1 MADINVK
8 QLSKA
13 IKIDL
18 DNLLAQMKA
27 AGLSHKSEK
36 DIVSTEDKK
45 VLLKFI
51 KDSKKDSKKTI
62 SLSTSPQKTAKPNL
76 SVTRINSPDK
86 EKKSNVKQDF
96 TGSIDFD
103 EAERKRLNAQNE
115 SAEEEKKKAE
125 AKTKVVRKT
134 KQEPQ
139 KKIPQNLKKD
149 KKTFKDS
156 SKEDQREQAGEK
168 FLEKNFENV
177 QKFEKPQEFIQK
189 EVKIPETI
197 VVSELAKELSI
208 KSSDLIKSL
217 MNSGV
222 MVTLN
227 QAIDQETA
235 ILVVEELGHIGIPQ
249 DIESEEEKILENIV
263 YEGDEELRNPVVS
276 VLGHVDHGKTSILD
290 FIRKS
295 SVADQE
301 EGGITQG
308 IGAYQVDR
316 NNQTITFI
324 DTPGHAA
331 FSEMR
336 ARGAN
341 STDIVVLVVA
351 ADDSVQPQTEEA
363 FNHAKAANVQVIVAV
378 NKIDKPDSDIEK
390 VKGDLSKMGLVPE
403 DWGGDTQ
410 VVPVSAKTGEGI
422 DDLIENITLLSEML
436 ELKTNH
442 DGPASG
448 VVLES
453 GVKKGEGAVA
463 TLLVQRGTLNSGD
476 FVLIGDQFRKI
487 RSLKN
492 FLGSQIKT
500 SPPSSPVAISGL
512 EYPPNAGQEFMVV
525 KDEKAA
531 KSLSEER
538 ASKSRDNR
546 LAKKGVVSLDGIF
559 AGAGDSAKPSVNLI
573 IKTDTNGSAEAIA
586 GAINNLKVE
595 DAKIKIVLDG
605 VGPVSVNDVNLAVA
619 SEAVILG
626 FNVRSDAAA
635 ETLAESE
642 EIKIQYFGII
652 YDLLDAVKEIIE
664 GSLEPEI
671 KEVTVGIAEVKDTF
685 KSPKFG
691 LIAGSIVIEGA
702 VIKNLPIRVLRDNIV
717 IHEGKLDSL
726 RRFKDEASEVK
737 SGTECGIGI
746 ENYNDVKVGDKI
758 EVFER
763 TETARKI

>member
-1 MADINVK
+1 MAEINVK

-36 DIVSTEDKK
+36 DVVSTDDKK

-51 KDSKKDSKKTI
+51 KESKKDKQKTI
-62 SLSTSPQKTAKPNL
+62 SLNKSSEKSPKSNL
-76 SVTRINSPDK
+76 SVTRINSP
-86 EKKSNVKQDF
+86 EVQKKSGLKQDF
-96 TGSIDFD
+96 KGSIDFD

-115 SAEEEKKKAE
+115 SKKEDAKKTDS
-125 AKTKVVRKT
+125 KTKVVRKA
-134 KQEPQ
+134 KQEPE
-139 KKIPQNLKKD
+139 KKVPHNLKKD
-149 KKTFKDS
+149 KKTYRDNS
-156 SKEDQREQAGEK
+156 RVDQREQEGEK
-168 FLEKNFENV
+168 FLEKNLENV

-227 QAIDQETA
+227 QSIDQETA
-235 ILVVEELGHIGIPQ
+235 ILVVEELGHKGIPE
-249 DIESEEEKILENIV
+249 DTESDEEKILEHIV
-263 YEGDEELRNPVVS
+263 YEGEEETRNPVVS

-308 IGAYQVDR
+308 IGAYQV
-316 NNQTITFI
+316 NHEGQTITFI

-363 FNHAKAANVQVIVAV
+363 FNHAKAADVQVIVAL

-410 VVPVSAKTGEGI
+410 VIPVSAKTGEGI
-422 DDLIENITLLSEML
+422 NDLIENITLLSEML

-448 VVLES
+448 IVLES

-463 TLLVQRGTLNSGD
+463 TLLVQRGSLNSGD
-476 FVLIGDQFRKI
+476 LILIGDQFRKI

-492 FLGSQIKT
+492 FQGSQIKT
-500 SPPSSPVAISGL
+500 SEPSSPVSISGL

-531 KSLSEER
+531 KNLSEDR
-538 ASKSRDNR
+538 ASKRRDNR
-546 LAKKGVVSLDGIF
+546 LAKKGVISLDGIF
-559 AGAGDSAKPSVNLI
+559 AGAGELAKPTINLI

-586 GAINNLKVE
+586 GAINNLKV
-595 DAKIKIVLDG
+595 DDVIIKIVLDG

-619 SEAVILG
+619 SEAIILG
-626 FNVRSDAAA
+626 FNVRSDNSA
-635 ETLAESE
+635 ESLAENE
-642 EIKIQYFGII
+642 EIKILYFGII

-671 KEVTVGIAEVKDTF
+671 KETTMGIAEVKDTF

-691 LIAGSIVIEGA
+691 LIAGSIVTEGS

-726 RRFKDEASEVK
+726 RRFKDEANEVK

>member
-62 SLSTSPQKTAKPNL
+62 SLSTSSQKTAKPNL

-378 NKIDKPDSDIEK
+378 NKIDKPDSDLEK

>member
-51 KDSKKDSKKTI
+51 KDNKKNSKKTI
-62 SLSTSPQKTAKPNL
+62 SLSNSSQKAAKPNL
-76 SVTRINSPDK
+76 SITRINSPDK

-156 SKEDQREQAGEK
+156 SKEDQREQEGEK
-168 FLEKNFENV
+168 FLEKNLENV

-197 VVSELAKELSI
+197 VVSDLAKELSI

-249 DIESEEEKILENIV
+249 DIESEEEKILEQIV

-316 NNQTITFI
+316 NNQIITFI

-403 DWGGDTQ
+403 DWGGDIQ

-422 DDLIENITLLSEML
+422 DDLIENISLLSEML

-476 FVLIGDQFRKI
+476 FILIGDQFRKI

-635 ETLAESE
+635 ETLAETE

-691 LIAGSIVIEGA
+691 LIAGSIVLEGA

-746 ENYNDVKVGDKI
+746 ENYNDIKVGDKI

>member
-1 MADINVK
+1 MAEINVK

-51 KDSKKDSKKTI
+51 KDNKKDSKKTI
-62 SLSTSPQKTAKPNL
+62 SLSNSSQKTTKPNL

-86 EKKSNVKQDF
+86 DKKSNVKQDF

-156 SKEDQREQAGEK
+156 SKEDQREQEGEK

-189 EVKIPETI
+189 EVRIPETI
-197 VVSELAKELSI
+197 VVSDLAKELSI

-235 ILVVEELGHIGIPQ
+235 ILVVEELGHIGTPQ

-263 YEGDEELRNPVVS
+263 YEGDEEQRNPVVS

-308 IGAYQVDR
+308 IGAYQVAR

-422 DDLIENITLLSEML
+422 DDLIENIILLSEML

-442 DGPASG
+442 AGPASG

-635 ETLAESE
+635 ETLAETE

-726 RRFKDEASEVK
+726 RRFKDDASEVK

>member
-62 SLSTSPQKTAKPNL
+62 SLSTSSQKTAKSNL

-115 SAEEEKKKAE
+115 SAEEEKKKAQ

-134 KQEPQ
+134 KQEFQ

-156 SKEDQREQAGEK
+156 SKEDQREQEGEK

-197 VVSELAKELSI
+197 VVSDLAKELSI

-249 DIESEEEKILENIV
+249 DIESEEEKILEHIV

-442 DGPASG
+442 TGPASG

-635 ETLAESE
+635 ETLAETE

>member
-62 SLSTSPQKTAKPNL
+62 SLSTSSQKTAKPNL

-156 SKEDQREQAGEK
+156 SKEDQREQEGEK

-249 DIESEEEKILENIV
+249 DIESEEEKILEHIV

-390 VKGDLSKMGLVPE
+390 VKGDLSKIGLVPE

-635 ETLAESE
+635 ETLAETE

-691 LIAGSIVIEGA
+691 LIAGSIVVEGA

>member
-62 SLSTSPQKTAKPNL
+62 SLSTSSQKKAKPNL

-156 SKEDQREQAGEK
+156 SKEDQREQEGEK

-559 AGAGDSAKPSVNLI
+559 AGAGDSAKPTVNLI

>member
-62 SLSTSPQKTAKPNL
+62 SLSTSSQKTAKQNL

-156 SKEDQREQAGEK
+156 SKEDQREQEGEK

-378 NKIDKPDSDIEK
+378 NKIDKPDSDLEK

>member
-18 DNLLAQMKA
+18 EELLAQMKA
-27 AGLSHKSEK
+27 AGLPHKSDK
-36 DIVSTEDKK
+36 DVVSAEDKK
-45 VLLKFI
+45 VLLKYI
-51 KDSKKDSKKTI
+51 KDSKKDNKKTI
-62 SLSTSPQKTAKPNL
+62 SLNKTSSKTSKPNL
-76 SVTRINSPDK
+76 SVTRINSP
-86 EKKSNVKQDF
+86 EKQTKSNIGKDF

-115 SAEEEKKKAE
+115 SADEAKKKAE

-139 KKIPQNLKKD
+139 KKVPQNLKKE
-149 KKTFKDS
+149 KKSFRDS
-156 SKEDQREQAGEK
+156 SKEDQREKLGEK
-168 FLEKNFENV
+168 FLERNLENI
-177 QKFEKPQEFIQK
+177 QKFEKPQEFIQR
-189 EVKIPETI
+189 EVKIPESI

-208 KSSDLIKSL
+208 KSSDLVKSL

-235 ILVVEELGHIGIPQ
+235 ILVVEELGHVGIPQ
-249 DIESEEEKILENIV
+249 EVESEEEKILEQII
-263 YEGDEELRNPVVS
+263 YEGDEEVRNPVVS

-290 FIRKS
+290 YIRKS

-308 IGAYQVDR
+308 IGAYQVDH
-316 NNQTITFI
+316 NGQLITFI

-341 STDIVVLVVA
+341 STDVVVLVVA

-363 FNHAKAANVQVIVAV
+363 LNHAKAAEVQVIVAV

-390 VKGDLSKMGLVPE
+390 VKGDLSKIGLVPE

-422 DDLIENITLLSEML
+422 DELIENITLLSEML

-476 FVLIGDQFRKI
+476 FVLIGDQYRKI

-492 FLGSQIKT
+492 FLGSQIKN

-531 KSLSEER
+531 KNLSEER
-538 ASKSRDNR
+538 ASKRRDNR

-595 DAKIKIVLDG
+595 EANIKIVLDG
-605 VGPVSVNDVNLAVA
+605 VGPISVNDVNLAVA
-619 SEAVILG
+619 SEAIILG
-626 FNVRSDAAA
+626 FNVRSDNAAIK
-635 ETLAESE
+635 LAENDD
-642 EIKIQYFGII
+642 IKIQYFGII

>member
-8 QLSKA
+8 QLSKS

-62 SLSTSPQKTAKPNL
+62 SLSTSSQKTAKPNL

-149 KKTFKDS
+149 KKSFKDS
-156 SKEDQREQAGEK
+156 SKEDQREQEGEK

-197 VVSELAKELSI
+197 VVSDLAKELSI

-442 DGPASG
+442 AGPASG

-559 AGAGDSAKPSVNLI
+559 AGTGDFAKPSVNLI

-626 FNVRSDAAA
+626 FNVRSDASA

>member
-51 KDSKKDSKKTI
+51 KDNKKDSKKTI
-62 SLSTSPQKTAKPNL
+62 SLSNSSQKTTKPNL

-86 EKKSNVKQDF
+86 DKKSNVKQDF

-156 SKEDQREQAGEK
+156 SKEDQREQEGEK

-189 EVKIPETI
+189 EVRIPETI
-197 VVSELAKELSI
+197 VVSDLAKELSI

-235 ILVVEELGHIGIPQ
+235 ILVVEELGHIGTPQ

-263 YEGDEELRNPVVS
+263 YEGDEEQRNPVVS

-308 IGAYQVDR
+308 IGAYQVAR

-422 DDLIENITLLSEML
+422 DDLIENIILLSEML

-442 DGPASG
+442 AGPASG

-635 ETLAESE
+635 ETLAETE

-726 RRFKDEASEVK
+726 RRFKDDASEVK

>member
-62 SLSTSPQKTAKPNL
+62 SLSTSSQKTAKPNL

-156 SKEDQREQAGEK
+156 SKEDQREQEGEK

-197 VVSELAKELSI
+197 VVSDLAKELSI

-249 DIESEEEKILENIV
+249 DIESEEEKILEHIV

-403 DWGGDTQ
+403 DWGGETQ

-559 AGAGDSAKPSVNLI
+559 AGAGDYAKPSVNLI

-642 EIKIQYFGII
+642 DIKIQYFGII

>member
-1 MADINVK
+1 MAEINVK

-36 DIVSTEDKK
+36 DLVSSDDKK

-51 KDSKKDSKKTI
+51 KESKKDKKKTI
-62 SLSTSPQKTAKPNL
+62 SLSKSSEKSPKQNL
-76 SVTRINSPDK
+76 SVTRINSP
-86 EKKSNVKQDF
+86 EVQKKSGLKKDF
-96 TGSIDFD
+96 KGSIDFD

-115 SAEEEKKKAE
+115 SNKEDEKKTDS
-125 AKTKVVRKT
+125 KTKVVRKA
-134 KQEPQ
+134 KQEPE
-139 KKIPQNLKKD
+139 KKVPHNLKKD
-149 KKTFKDS
+149 KKTYRDNS
-156 SKEDQREQAGEK
+156 RVDQREQEGEK
-168 FLEKNFENV
+168 FLEKNLENV

-227 QAIDQETA
+227 QSIDQETA
-235 ILVVEELGHIGIPQ
+235 ILVVEELGHKGIPE
-249 DIESEEEKILENIV
+249 DTESDEEKILEHIV
-263 YEGDEELRNPVVS
+263 YEGEEETRNPVVS

-308 IGAYQVDR
+308 IGAYQV
-316 NNQTITFI
+316 NHEGQSITFI

-363 FNHAKAANVQVIVAV
+363 FNHAKAANVQVIVAL

-390 VKGDLSKMGLVPE
+390 VKGDLSKIGLVPE

-410 VVPVSAKTGEGI
+410 VIPVSAKTGEGI
-422 DDLIENITLLSEML
+422 NDLLENITLLSEML

-448 VVLES
+448 IVLES

-463 TLLVQRGTLNSGD
+463 TLLVQRGSLNSGD
-476 FVLIGDQFRKI
+476 LILIGDQFRKI

-492 FLGSQIKT
+492 FQGSQIKT
-500 SPPSSPVAISGL
+500 SEPSSPVSISGL

-531 KSLSEER
+531 KNLSEDR
-538 ASKSRDNR
+538 ASKRRDNR
-546 LAKKGVVSLDGIF
+546 LAKKGVISLDGIF
-559 AGAGDSAKPSVNLI
+559 AGAGESAKPTINLI

-586 GAINNLKVE
+586 GAINNLKV
-595 DAKIKIVLDG
+595 DDVTIKIVLDG

-619 SEAVILG
+619 SEAIILG
-626 FNVRSDAAA
+626 FNVRSDNSA
-635 ETLAESE
+635 ESLAENE
-642 EIKIQYFGII
+642 EIKILYFGII
-652 YDLLDAVKEIIE
+652 YDLLDAVKETIE

-671 KEVTVGIAEVKDTF
+671 KETTMGIAEVKDTF

-691 LIAGSIVIEGA
+691 LIAGSIVTEGS

-726 RRFKDEASEVK
+726 RRFKDEANEVK

>member
-62 SLSTSPQKTAKPNL
+62 SLSTSSQKTAKPNL

-156 SKEDQREQAGEK
+156 SKEDQREQEGEK

-390 VKGDLSKMGLVPE
+390 VKGDLSKIGLVPE

-635 ETLAESE
+635 ETLAETE

>member
-1 MADINVK
+1 M
-8 QLSKA
+8 
-13 IKIDL
+13 
-18 DNLLAQMKA
+18 
-27 AGLSHKSEK
+27 
-36 DIVSTEDKK
+36 
-45 VLLKFI
+45 
-51 KDSKKDSKKTI
+51 
-62 SLSTSPQKTAKPNL
+62 
-76 SVTRINSPDK
+76 
-86 EKKSNVKQDF
+86 
-96 TGSIDFD
+96 
-103 EAERKRLNAQNE
+103 
-115 SAEEEKKKAE
+115 
-125 AKTKVVRKT
+125 
-134 KQEPQ
+134 
-139 KKIPQNLKKD
+139 
-149 KKTFKDS
+149 
-156 SKEDQREQAGEK
+156 
-168 FLEKNFENV
+168 
-177 QKFEKPQEFIQK
+177 
-189 EVKIPETI
+189 
-197 VVSELAKELSI
+197 
-208 KSSDLIKSL
+208 
-217 MNSGV
+217 
-222 MVTLN
+222 
-227 QAIDQETA
+227 
-235 ILVVEELGHIGIPQ
+235 
-249 DIESEEEKILENIV
+249 
-263 YEGDEELRNPVVS
+263 
-276 VLGHVDHGKTSILD
+276 
-290 FIRKS
+290 
-295 SVADQE
+295 
-301 EGGITQG
+301 
-308 IGAYQVDR
+308 
-316 NNQTITFI
+316 
-324 DTPGHAA
+324 
-331 FSEMR
+331 
-336 ARGAN
+336 
-341 STDIVVLVVA
+341 
-351 ADDSVQPQTEEA
+351 QPQTEEA
-363 FNHAKAANVQVIVAV
+363 LNHAKAAEVQIIVAV

-390 VKGDLSKMGLVPE
+390 VKGDLSKIGLVPE

-422 DDLIENITLLSEML
+422 DELIENITLLSEML

-476 FVLIGDQFRKI
+476 FVLIGDQYRKI

-492 FLGSQIKT
+492 FLGSQIKN

-512 EYPPNAGQEFMVV
+512 EYPPSAGQEFMVV

-531 KSLSEER
+531 KNLSEER
-538 ASKSRDNR
+538 ASKRRDNR

-595 DAKIKIVLDG
+595 EANIKIVLDG
-605 VGPVSVNDVNLAVA
+605 VGPISVNDVNLAVA
-619 SEAVILG
+619 SEAIILG
-626 FNVRSDAAA
+626 FNVRSDNAAIR
-635 ETLAESE
+635 LAENE
-642 EIKIQYFGII
+642 DIKIQYFGII
-652 YDLLDAVKEIIE
+652 YDLLDAVKDIIE

>member
-1 MADINVK
+1 MADVNVK

-13 IKIDL
+13 IKIDV
-18 DNLLAQMKA
+18 DNLLSQMKA

-36 DIVSTEDKK
+36 DVVSTEDKK

-51 KDSKKDSKKTI
+51 KDNKKDTKKTI
-62 SLSTSPQKTAKPNL
+62 SLSNSSQKTAKPNL

-86 EKKSNVKQDF
+86 EKKFSTKQDF

-115 SAEEEKKKAE
+115 TAEEEKKKAE

-156 SKEDQREQAGEK
+156 SKEDQREQEGEK

-197 VVSELAKELSI
+197 VVSDLAKELSI

-249 DIESEEEKILENIV
+249 EIESEEEKILEHIV
-263 YEGDEELRNPVVS
+263 YEGDAEPRNPVVS

-308 IGAYQVDR
+308 IGAYQVDH

-476 FVLIGDQFRKI
+476 FILIGDQFRKI

-492 FLGSQIKT
+492 FLGTQIKT

-512 EYPPNAGQEFMVV
+512 EYPPNAGQEFIVV

-635 ETLAESE
+635 ETLAETE

>member
-62 SLSTSPQKTAKPNL
+62 SLSTSSQKTAKPNL

-156 SKEDQREQAGEK
+156 SKEDQREQEGEK

-559 AGAGDSAKPSVNLI
+559 AGAGDSAKPTINLI

>member
-1 MADINVK
+1 MAEINVK

-36 DIVSTEDKK
+36 DLVSSDDKK

-51 KDSKKDSKKTI
+51 KESKKDKKKTI
-62 SLSTSPQKTAKPNL
+62 SLSKSSEKSPKQNL
-76 SVTRINSPDK
+76 SVTRINSP
-86 EKKSNVKQDF
+86 EVQKKSGLKQDF
-96 TGSIDFD
+96 KGSIDFD

-115 SAEEEKKKAE
+115 SNKEDAKKTDS
-125 AKTKVVRKT
+125 KTKVVRKA
-134 KQEPQ
+134 KQEPE
-139 KKIPQNLKKD
+139 KKVPHNLKKD
-149 KKTFKDS
+149 KKTYRDNS
-156 SKEDQREQAGEK
+156 RVDQREQEGEK
-168 FLEKNFENV
+168 FLEKNLENV

-227 QAIDQETA
+227 QSIDQETA
-235 ILVVEELGHIGIPQ
+235 ILVVEELGHKGIPE
-249 DIESEEEKILENIV
+249 DTESDEEKILEHIV
-263 YEGDEELRNPVVS
+263 YEGEEETRNPVVS

-308 IGAYQVDR
+308 IGAYQV
-316 NNQTITFI
+316 NHEGQTITFI

-363 FNHAKAANVQVIVAV
+363 FNHAKAANVQVIVAL

-390 VKGDLSKMGLVPE
+390 VKGDLSKIGLVPE

-410 VVPVSAKTGEGI
+410 VIPVSAKTGEGI
-422 DDLIENITLLSEML
+422 NDLLENITLLSEML

-448 VVLES
+448 IVLES

-463 TLLVQRGTLNSGD
+463 TLLVQRGSLNSGD
-476 FVLIGDQFRKI
+476 LILIGDQFRKI

-492 FLGSQIKT
+492 FQGSQIKT
-500 SPPSSPVAISGL
+500 SEPSSPVSISGL

-531 KSLSEER
+531 KNLSEDR
-538 ASKSRDNR
+538 ASKRRDNR
-546 LAKKGVVSLDGIF
+546 LAKKGVISLDGIF
-559 AGAGDSAKPSVNLI
+559 AGAGESAKPTINLI

-586 GAINNLKVE
+586 GAINNLKV
-595 DAKIKIVLDG
+595 DDVTIKIVLDG

-619 SEAVILG
+619 SEAIILG
-626 FNVRSDAAA
+626 FNVRSDNSA
-635 ETLAESE
+635 ESLAENE
-642 EIKIQYFGII
+642 EIKILYFGII
-652 YDLLDAVKEIIE
+652 YDLLDAVKETIE

-671 KEVTVGIAEVKDTF
+671 KETTMGIAEVKDTF

-691 LIAGSIVIEGA
+691 LIAGSIVTEGS

-726 RRFKDEASEVK
+726 RRFKDEANEVK

>member
-156 SKEDQREQAGEK
+156 SKEDQREQEGEK

-546 LAKKGVVSLDGIF
+546 LAKKGVFSLDGIF

-635 ETLAESE
+635 ETLAETE

-652 YDLLDAVKEIIE
+652 YDLLDAIKEIIE

>member
-62 SLSTSPQKTAKPNL
+62 SLSNSSQKAAKPNL

-86 EKKSNVKQDF
+86 EKKLNVKQDF

-156 SKEDQREQAGEK
+156 SKEDQREQEGEK

-197 VVSELAKELSI
+197 VVSDLAKELSI

-249 DIESEEEKILENIV
+249 DIESEEEKILEQIV

-410 VVPVSAKTGEGI
+410 VVPVSAKTGDGI
-422 DDLIENITLLSEML
+422 DDLIENISLLSEML

-635 ETLAESE
+635 ETLAETE

>member
-1 MADINVK
+1 MAEINVK

-36 DIVSTEDKK
+36 DLVSSDDKK

-51 KDSKKDSKKTI
+51 KESKKDKKKTI
-62 SLSTSPQKTAKPNL
+62 SLSKSSEKSPKPNL
-76 SVTRINSPDK
+76 SVTRINSP
-86 EKKSNVKQDF
+86 EAQKKSGLKQDF
-96 TGSIDFD
+96 KGSIDFD

-115 SAEEEKKKAE
+115 SNREDEKKTDS
-125 AKTKVVRKT
+125 KTKVVRKA
-134 KQEPQ
+134 KQESE
-139 KKIPQNLKKD
+139 KKVPHNLKKD
-149 KKTFKDS
+149 KKTYRDNS
-156 SKEDQREQAGEK
+156 RVDQREQEGEK
-168 FLEKNFENV
+168 FLEKNLENV

-227 QAIDQETA
+227 QSIDQETA
-235 ILVVEELGHIGIPQ
+235 ILVVEELGHKGIPE
-249 DIESEEEKILENIV
+249 DTESDEEKILEHIV
-263 YEGDEELRNPVVS
+263 YEGEEETRNPVVS

-308 IGAYQVDR
+308 IGAYQV
-316 NNQTITFI
+316 NHEGQTITFI

-363 FNHAKAANVQVIVAV
+363 FNHAKAADVQVIVAL

-410 VVPVSAKTGEGI
+410 VIPVSAKTGEGI
-422 DDLIENITLLSEML
+422 NDLIENITLLSEML

-448 VVLES
+448 IVLES

-463 TLLVQRGTLNSGD
+463 TLLVQRGSLNSGD
-476 FVLIGDQFRKI
+476 LILIGDQFRKI

-492 FLGSQIKT
+492 FQGSQIKT
-500 SPPSSPVAISGL
+500 SEPSSPVSISGL

-531 KSLSEER
+531 KNLSEDR
-538 ASKSRDNR
+538 ASKRRDNR
-546 LAKKGVVSLDGIF
+546 LAKKGVISLDGIF
-559 AGAGDSAKPSVNLI
+559 AGAGELAKPTINLI

-586 GAINNLKVE
+586 GAINNLKV
-595 DAKIKIVLDG
+595 DDVTIKIVLDG

-619 SEAVILG
+619 SEAIILG
-626 FNVRSDAAA
+626 FNVRSDNSA
-635 ETLAESE
+635 ESLAENE
-642 EIKIQYFGII
+642 EIKILYFGII

-671 KEVTVGIAEVKDTF
+671 KETTMGIAEVKDTF

-691 LIAGSIVIEGA
+691 LIAGSIVTEGS

-726 RRFKDEASEVK
+726 RRFKDEANEVK

>member
-62 SLSTSPQKTAKPNL
+62 SLSNSSQKAAKPNL
-76 SVTRINSPDK
+76 SVTRINSLDK

-156 SKEDQREQAGEK
+156 SKEDQREQEGEK

-197 VVSELAKELSI
+197 VVSDLAKELSI

-249 DIESEEEKILENIV
+249 DIESEEEKILEQIV

-463 TLLVQRGTLNSGD
+463 TLLVQRGTLSSGD

-635 ETLAESE
+635 ETLAETE

>member
-18 DNLLAQMKA
+18 EELLAQMKA
-27 AGLSHKSEK
+27 AGLPHKSDK
-36 DIVSTEDKK
+36 DVVSAEDKK
-45 VLLKFI
+45 VLLKYI
-51 KDSKKDSKKTI
+51 KDSKKDNKKTI
-62 SLSTSPQKTAKPNL
+62 SLNKTSTKTSKPNL
-76 SVTRINSPDK
+76 SVTRINSP
-86 EKKSNVKQDF
+86 EKQTKSNIGKDF

-115 SAEEEKKKAE
+115 SADEAKKKAE

-139 KKIPQNLKKD
+139 KKVPQNLKKE
-149 KKTFKDS
+149 KKSFRDS
-156 SKEDQREQAGEK
+156 SKEDQREKLGEK
-168 FLEKNFENV
+168 FLERNLENI
-177 QKFEKPQEFIQK
+177 QKFEKPQEFIQR
-189 EVKIPETI
+189 EVKIPESI
-197 VVSELAKELSI
+197 FVSELAKELSI
-208 KSSDLIKSL
+208 KSSDLVKSL

-235 ILVVEELGHIGIPQ
+235 ILVVEELGHVGIPQ
-249 DIESEEEKILENIV
+249 EVESEEEKILEQII
-263 YEGDEELRNPVVS
+263 YEGDEEVRNPVVS

-290 FIRKS
+290 YIRKS

-308 IGAYQVDR
+308 IGAYQVDH
-316 NNQTITFI
+316 NGQLITFI

-341 STDIVVLVVA
+341 STDVVVLVVA

-363 FNHAKAANVQVIVAV
+363 LNHAKAAEVQVIVAV

-390 VKGDLSKMGLVPE
+390 VKGDLSKIGLVPE

-422 DDLIENITLLSEML
+422 DELIENITLLSEML

-476 FVLIGDQFRKI
+476 FVLIGDQYRKK

-492 FLGSQIKT
+492 FLGSQIKN

-512 EYPPNAGQEFMVV
+512 EYPPSAGQEFMVV

-538 ASKSRDNR
+538 ASKRRDNR

-595 DAKIKIVLDG
+595 EANIKIVLDG
-605 VGPVSVNDVNLAVA
+605 VGPISVNDVNLAVA
-619 SEAVILG
+619 SEAIILG
-626 FNVRSDAAA
+626 FNVRSDNAAIK
-635 ETLAESE
+635 LAENDD
-642 EIKIQYFGII
+642 IKIQYFGII

>member
-51 KDSKKDSKKTI
+51 KDNKKDSKKTI
-62 SLSTSPQKTAKPNL
+62 SLSNSSQKAAKPNL
-76 SVTRINSPDK
+76 SIKRINSPDK

-156 SKEDQREQAGEK
+156 SKEDQREQEGEK
-168 FLEKNFENV
+168 FLEKNLENV

-197 VVSELAKELSI
+197 VVSDLAKELSI

-249 DIESEEEKILENIV
+249 DIESEEEKILEQIV

-316 NNQTITFI
+316 NSQTITFI

-403 DWGGDTQ
+403 DWGGDIQ

-422 DDLIENITLLSEML
+422 DDLIENISLLSEML

-476 FVLIGDQFRKI
+476 FILIGDQFRKI

-635 ETLAESE
+635 ETLAETE

-702 VIKNLPIRVLRDNIV
+702 MIKNLPIRVLRDNIV

>member
-62 SLSTSPQKTAKPNL
+62 SLSTSTQKTAKPNL

-156 SKEDQREQAGEK
+156 SKEDQREQEGEK
-168 FLEKNFENV
+168 FLEKNFANV

-197 VVSELAKELSI
+197 VVSDLAKELSI

-453 GVKKGEGAVA
+453 GVKKVRE
-463 TLLVQRGTLNSGD
+463 LLLLFWFKEYFKQWRFCLN
-476 FVLIGDQFRKI
+476 R
-487 RSLKN
+487 RS
-492 FLGSQIKT
+492 I
-500 SPPSSPVAISGL
+500 
-512 EYPPNAGQEFMVV
+512 
-525 KDEKAA
+525 
-531 KSLSEER
+531 
-538 ASKSRDNR
+538 
-546 LAKKGVVSLDGIF
+546 
-559 AGAGDSAKPSVNLI
+559 
-573 IKTDTNGSAEAIA
+573 
-586 GAINNLKVE
+586 
-595 DAKIKIVLDG
+595 
-605 VGPVSVNDVNLAVA
+605 
-619 SEAVILG
+619 
-626 FNVRSDAAA
+626 
-635 ETLAESE
+635 
-642 EIKIQYFGII
+642 
-652 YDLLDAVKEIIE
+652 
-664 GSLEPEI
+664 
-671 KEVTVGIAEVKDTF
+671 
-685 KSPKFG
+685 
-691 LIAGSIVIEGA
+691 
-702 VIKNLPIRVLRDNIV
+702 
-717 IHEGKLDSL
+717 
-726 RRFKDEASEVK
+726 
-737 SGTECGIGI
+737 
-746 ENYNDVKVGDKI
+746 
-758 EVFER
+758 
-763 TETARKI
+763 

>member
-27 AGLSHKSEK
+27 AGLSHQSEK

-62 SLSTSPQKTAKPNL
+62 SLSNPSQKKAKPNL

-86 EKKSNVKQDF
+86 DKKSNVKQDF

-149 KKTFKDS
+149 KKIFKDS
-156 SKEDQREQAGEK
+156 SKEDQREQEGEK
-168 FLEKNFENV
+168 FLEKNLENV

-189 EVKIPETI
+189 EVKVPETI
-197 VVSELAKELSI
+197 VVSDLAKELSI

-235 ILVVEELGHIGIPQ
+235 ILVVEELGHIGIPHE
-249 DIESEEEKILENIV
+249 IESEEEKILENIV

-308 IGAYQVDR
+308 IGAYQVDH

-363 FNHAKAANVQVIVAV
+363 FNHAKAANVQTIVAV

-476 FVLIGDQFRKI
+476 FILIGDQFRKI

-492 FLGSQIKT
+492 FVGSQIKT

-605 VGPVSVNDVNLAVA
+605 VGPVSVNDVNLAIA
-619 SEAVILG
+619 SEAIILG

-635 ETLAESE
+635 ETLAEAE

-717 IHEGKLDSL
+717 IYEGKLDSL

>member
-1 MADINVK
+1 MADVNVK

-13 IKIDL
+13 IKIDV
-18 DNLLAQMKA
+18 DNLLSQMKA

-51 KDSKKDSKKTI
+51 KDSKKDNKKTI
-62 SLSTSPQKTAKPNL
+62 SLSNSSQKTAKPNL

-86 EKKSNVKQDF
+86 EKKISTKQDF

-115 SAEEEKKKAE
+115 TAEEEKKKAE

-134 KQEPQ
+134 KQEPE

-149 KKTFKDS
+149 KKIFKDS
-156 SKEDQREQAGEK
+156 SKEDQREQEGEK

-177 QKFEKPQEFIQK
+177 QKFEKPLEFIQK

-197 VVSELAKELSI
+197 VVSDLAKELSI

-249 DIESEEEKILENIV
+249 EIESEEEKILEHII
-263 YEGDEELRNPVVS
+263 YEGDAEPRNPVVS

-308 IGAYQVDR
+308 IGAYQVDH

-476 FVLIGDQFRKI
+476 FILIGDQFRKI

-492 FLGSQIKT
+492 FLGTQIKN

-512 EYPPNAGQEFMVV
+512 EYPPNAGQEFIVV
-525 KDEKAA
+525 RDEKAA

-635 ETLAESE
+635 ETLAETE

>member
-62 SLSTSPQKTAKPNL
+62 SLSTSTQKTAKPNL

-249 DIESEEEKILENIV
+249 DIESEEEKILEHIV

-403 DWGGDTQ
+403 DWGGETQ

-691 LIAGSIVIEGA
+691 LIAGSIVVEGA

>member
-18 DNLLAQMKA
+18 EELLAQMKA
-27 AGLSHKSEK
+27 AGLPHKSDK
-36 DIVSTEDKK
+36 DVVSAEDKK
-45 VLLKFI
+45 VLLKYI
-51 KDSKKDSKKTI
+51 KDSKKDNKKTI
-62 SLSTSPQKTAKPNL
+62 SLNKTSSKTSKPNL
-76 SVTRINSPDK
+76 SVTRINSP
-86 EKKSNVKQDF
+86 EKQTKSNIGKDF

-115 SAEEEKKKAE
+115 SADEAKKKAE

-139 KKIPQNLKKD
+139 KKVPQNLKKE
-149 KKTFKDS
+149 KKSFRDS
-156 SKEDQREQAGEK
+156 SKEDQREKLGEK
-168 FLEKNFENV
+168 FLERNLENI
-177 QKFEKPQEFIQK
+177 QKFEKPQEFIQR
-189 EVKIPETI
+189 EVKIPESI

-208 KSSDLIKSL
+208 KSSDLVKSL

-235 ILVVEELGHIGIPQ
+235 ILVVEELGHVGIPQ
-249 DIESEEEKILENIV
+249 EVESEEEKILEQII
-263 YEGDEELRNPVVS
+263 YEGDEEVRNPVVS

-290 FIRKS
+290 YIRKS

-308 IGAYQVDR
+308 IGAYQVDH
-316 NNQTITFI
+316 NGQLITFI

-341 STDIVVLVVA
+341 STDVVVLVVA

-363 FNHAKAANVQVIVAV
+363 LNHAKAAEVQVIVAV

-390 VKGDLSKMGLVPE
+390 VKGDLSKIGLVPE

-422 DDLIENITLLSEML
+422 DELIENITLLSEML

-476 FVLIGDQFRKI
+476 FVLIGDQYRKI

-492 FLGSQIKT
+492 FLGSQIKN

-512 EYPPNAGQEFMVV
+512 EYPPSAGQEFMVV
-525 KDEKAA
+525 KDERAA

-538 ASKSRDNR
+538 ASKRRDNR

-595 DAKIKIVLDG
+595 EANIKIVLDG
-605 VGPVSVNDVNLAVA
+605 VGPISVNDVNLAVA
-619 SEAVILG
+619 SEAIILG
-626 FNVRSDAAA
+626 FNVRSDNAAIK
-635 ETLAESE
+635 LAENDD
-642 EIKIQYFGII
+642 IKIQYFGII

-726 RRFKDEASEVK
+726 RRFKDEANEVK

>member
-27 AGLSHKSEK
+27 AGLAHKSEK
-36 DIVSTEDKK
+36 DIVSSEDKK

-62 SLSTSPQKTAKPNL
+62 SLSTSSQKTAKPNL

-149 KKTFKDS
+149 KKSFKDS
-156 SKEDQREQAGEK
+156 SKEDQREQEGEK

-189 EVKIPETI
+189 EVKVPETI
-197 VVSELAKELSI
+197 VVSDLAKELSI

-378 NKIDKPDSDIEK
+378 NKIDKPDSDLEK

-642 EIKIQYFGII
+642 EVKIQYFGII